1 MSSVKFERGSW
12 GAVHKLC
19 HLGREEGGRPKDDLL
34 HRPYLIKKRGRGSK
48 IAAFETTQFMDGP
61 LYKKFAL
68 FNRKTNGFADT
79 ISFHIV
85 NDVER

>member
-1 MSSVKFERGSW
+1 M
-12 GAVHKLC
+12 
-19 HLGREEGGRPKDDLL
+19 
-34 HRPYLIKKRGRGSK
+34 
-48 IAAFETTQFMDGP
+48 AAFETTQFMDGP

-79 ISFHIV
+79 TISFHIV